1 MNIGIDIDNTLTDIE
16 KELFDAAN
24 KYTKKLRPNFKY
36 VEQQKYDG
44 FTNMADFYSSIFGW
58 KDDEIVH
65 FFRNQRL
72 EVVDN
77 AKPRENAKKIIEKL
91 KNEGNKIYIITAR
104 TKKFDDIP
112 YERAKKWLDKNGIVY
127 DKLIVEATDK
137 AKVCYD
143 LNIKLFID
151 DQLNNCISLA
161 SNGIHTIRLTDSI
174 EIYDNVVNIKN
185 WNDVYEYISKLK

>member
-24 KYTKKLRPNFKY
+24 SYTKKLRPSFKY

-58 KDDEIVH
+58 NDDEIEH

-77 AKPRENAKKIIEKL
+77 AKPRENAKEVIQKL
-91 KNEGNKIYIITAR
+91 KEEGNNIYIITAR
-104 TKKFDDIP
+104 TTRFDDIP
-112 YERAKKWLDKNGIVY
+112 YERAKNWLDKNGIAY
-127 DKLIVEATDK
+127 DKLMVEATDK

-143 LNIKLFID
+143 LNIELFID
-151 DQLNNCISLA
+151 DQLNNCINLA
-161 SNGIHTIRLTDSI
+161 NNGIHTIRLTDSI
-174 EIYDNVVNIKN
+174 KIYDNIVNIKN
-185 WNDVYEYISKLK
+185 WNDIYEYISKLK

>member
-24 KYTKKLRPNFKY
+24 SYTKKLRPNFKY
-36 VEQQKYDG
+36 VERQKYDG
-44 FTNMADFYSSIFGW
+44 FNTMADFYSSIFGW

-72 EVVDN
+72 ELVDN
-77 AKPRENAKKIIEKL
+77 AKPRENAKEVIQKL
-91 KNEGNKIYIITAR
+91 KEEGNNIYIITAR
-104 TKKFDDIP
+104 TTRFDDIP
-112 YERAKKWLDKNGIVY
+112 YERAKNWLDKNGIAY
-127 DKLIVEATDK
+127 DKLMVEATDK
-137 AKVCYD
+137 AKVCFD

-161 SNGIHTIRLTDSI
+161 NNGIHTIRLTDSI
-174 EIYDNVVNIKN
+174 EIYDNIVNIKN
-185 WNDVYEYISKLK
+185 WNDIYEYISKLK